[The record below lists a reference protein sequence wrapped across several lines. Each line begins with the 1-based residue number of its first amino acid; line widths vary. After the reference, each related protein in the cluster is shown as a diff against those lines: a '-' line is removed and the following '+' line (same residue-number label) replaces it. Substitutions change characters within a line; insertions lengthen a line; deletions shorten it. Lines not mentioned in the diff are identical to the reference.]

1 MLFVLDEIQTGLGR
15 TGKMFAYEHEAG
27 AEPDVLVL
35 GKALGGGVYP
45 VSAVLASRTL
55 MTLFRPGDH
64 GSTFGGNPLAAAVG
78 RAALAVL
85 VDERLAERA
94 AAQGKY
100 LFGKLEALRAPC
112 IVELRGRGLLVG
124 IEIAAAAGSA
134 RGFASACWRAACSRR
149 TLTSRSSGS
158 RRRSRSNGWSSTGS
172 SNNCESYW
180 EHRHDSILGRTRGPH
195 RARCRRSRGRRRR
208 RRRCLASAASRPQ
221 PRLRP
226 PQRSRL
232 TRIACGPVVSPKATI
247 SAEVTGPGAMF
258 PALFSLPK
266 GDDFAHFGY
275 EAHEYFVTGTAAGQP
290 YKTRIV
296 IRKPSDDSRFSG
308 LVLAES
314 MHPSGNAWM
323 FHFTHRYTMSEGH
336 IGVEIVTSG
345 LPQLVNHNAAR
356 YRDLAIAN
364 EQVNEVI
371 AQVGAALKSRDRAN
385 PLGRLPL
392 RKMVLGGT
400 SASAAV
406 LVRYLPAHL
415 VYRLPDMAPIYDGF
429 LPTSTAAEIDKTDV
443 PMIEVPT
450 MTEVARGAS
459 VLRQDGDA
467 PGDRFRVYEVAG
479 IGHLDVRDVDAFRPN
494 PCAHPISLHPI
505 GTGFSVA
512 LHYLLQWVDRGIA
525 PPYAP
530 RILDRSRRP
539 QRRLSDAARCA
550 RATCRVACRARTSR
564 CRSPSTRRPTRPR
577 SRTRPTCIRGQI
589 AASRASRRSAG

>member
-1 MLFVLDEIQTGLGR
+1 MTRSSGVLAALI
-15 TGKMFAYEHEAG
+15 
-27 AEPDVLVL
+27 
-35 GKALGGGVYP
+35 ALG
-45 VSAVLASRTL
+45 
-55 MTLFRPGDH
+55 
-64 GSTFGGNPLAAAVG
+64 AATV
-78 RAALAVL
+78 
-85 VDERLAERA
+85 A
-94 AAQGKY
+94 AAQ
-100 LFGKLEALRAPC
+100 APPP
-112 IVELRGRGLLVG
+112 LPGQRGQAVAPPGPAG
-124 IEIAAAAGSA
+124 AA
-134 RGFASACWRAACSRR
+134 
-149 TLTSRSSGS
+149 
-158 RRRSRSNGWSSTGS
+158 
-172 SNNCESYW
+172 
-180 EHRHDSILGRTRGPH
+180 
-195 RARCRRSRGRRRR
+195 
-208 RRRCLASAASRPQ
+208 Q
-221 PRLRP
+221 PTTQNLP
-226 PQRSRL
+226 ATPL
-232 TRIACGPVVSPKATI
+232 VSPKATI

-356 YRDLAIAN
+356 YRGLGVAN

-392 RKMVLGGT
+392 RKLVLGGT

-406 LVRYLPAHL
+406 LIRYLPAHL

-429 LPTSTAAEIDKTDV
+429 LPTSTAAEIEKTDV

-512 LHYLLQWVDRGIA
+512 LHYLLQWVDRGVA

-530 RILDRSRRP
+530 RVLIDRDVRNDGSMMLLDARGNVQGGVPSPYLAVPVAQYAAPNASAKPYPANLHPWADRGE
-539 QRRLSDAARCA
+539 QGIEALCRLTAYQNEFTADQLKALYGSKAAY
-550 RATCRVACRARTSR
+550 RARVEQELDTL
-564 CRSPSTRRPTRPR
+564 TREGWFLPIYRDVVLADV
-577 SRTRPTCIRGQI
+577 
-589 AASRASRRSAG
+589 AALEF